1 MFGNFTPTQILA
13 CQAARVAVTGVYPF
27 FFPKAG
33 YKGQLAWLRDTAAC
47 GGEDAFS
54 ILLSAAREG
63 EVQLPRHV
71 DIRHASGQS
80 VHLGPALTIP
90 RPRDLKRSPALSLEV
105 VAGRLVTSHREVE
118 RQEKREAVWEL
129 QVPEPPEVEEG
140 KVEDGEVENGEV
152 EDGEVEEG
160 EGDEKQNLKKKKKEE
175 DMEETQGEPMEEGP
189 AEVNHEE
196 VERQQ
201 EQEVARRKKIFVDCN
216 DLGSVTL
223 EQLRAHFEQFD
234 KVDDI
239 YMFGD
244 HTVVTLKS
252 AFIAQALAG
261 RNITLQRSAEQGGS
275 VPLRLRGG
283 SSRGRSVPPRQQRD
297 NVCPFR

>member
-1 MFGNFTPTQILA
+1 M
-13 CQAARVAVTGVYPF
+13 AVTGVYPF

-33 YKGQLAWLRDTAAC
+33 YKGQLSWLRDTAAC

-80 VHLGPALTIP
+80 VHLGPALTTP
-90 RPRDLKRSPALSLEV
+90 SPRDLKRSPALSLEV

-152 EDGEVEEG
+152 EDGEVEDGDVEDGEG
-160 EGDEKQNLKKKKKEE
+160 EEGKGNEKQNLKKKKEE
-175 DMEETQGEPMEEGP
+175 DMEETHGEPMEEGP
-189 AEVNHEE
+189 AEVNPEE
-196 VERQQ
+196 VKRQQ

-216 DLGSVTL
+216 DLSSVTL
-223 EQLRAHFEQFD
+223 EQLRGHFEQYD
-234 KVDDI
+234 KVDNI
-239 YMFGD
+239 YMFRD
-244 HTVVTLKS
+244 HAVVTIKS
-252 AFIAQALAG
+252 AFIAQGLAG
-261 RNITLQRSAEQGGS
+261 KNITLQRSAEQGGS